1 MLNEDD
7 FKDEFSHT
15 ILHNQNVFDE
25 FKAIQAKKKAEEEQ
39 KEKAAVDEE
48 AKKAAEAMEK
58 MKLDKYQPKF
68 GQEKEMFNGMYMQFA
83 EQLNN
88 AGSDKDIAVTDRP
101 YSQQSSISTT
111 DEVDQD
117 DGEDQPQ
124 ESAPTEKAVAKKR
137 MSGPGV
143 TEQQTMINISS
154 CEFAEFEKYMTS
166 QYGEKQFKD
175 GYELIRQNR
184 NIIYQDGGEEMLCE
198 MLAPLGFADLDQ
210 LKGFINFCTTY
221 LIVQNMEI

>member
-1 MLNEDD
+1 
-7 FKDEFSHT
+7 
-15 ILHNQNVFDE
+15 
-25 FKAIQAKKKAEEEQ
+25 
-39 KEKAAVDEE
+39 
-48 AKKAAEAMEK
+48 MEK
-58 MKLDKYQPKF
+58 MKLDQYQPKF

-88 AGSDKDIAVTDRP
+88 AGSDKDTAVTDRP
-101 YSQQSSISTT
+101 YSQQSSLSAT
-111 DEVDQD
+111 DEADQED
-117 DGEDQPQ
+117 DTTEGIEKTD
-124 ESAPTEKAVAKKR
+124 SAPAEKQVAKKR
-137 MSGPGV
+137 MSGPGE

-166 QYGEKQFKD
+166 QYGEKQFKE
-175 GYELIRQNR
+175 GYELIRSNR

-198 MLAPLGFADLDQ
+198 MLAPLGFADIDQ